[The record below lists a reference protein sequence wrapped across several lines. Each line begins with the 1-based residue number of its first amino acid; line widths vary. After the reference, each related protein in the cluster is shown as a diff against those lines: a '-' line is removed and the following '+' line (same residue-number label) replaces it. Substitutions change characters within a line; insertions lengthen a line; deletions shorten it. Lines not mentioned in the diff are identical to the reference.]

1 MKKLTYLLAIF
12 AFLAALAG
20 LAVAL
25 MGFFERRKEL
35 LADDDYE
42 QELYRGGQEYYAED
56 FDLDSADQEDA
67 EQEPALADQEKED
80 PAQE

>member
-25 MGFFERRKEL
+25 MGFFERRKAL
-35 LADDDYE
+35 LEDDDYE

-56 FDLDSADQEDA
+56 FELESDEETAPA
-67 EQEPALADQEKED
+67 PEQEPEE
-80 PAQE
+80 E